1 MNFQSRFFYNPVVYC
16 LVIMALTKNLLS
28 NKNVHIIGIKG
39 TGCAALVGIL
49 LQQNCRITG
58 SDGPDF
64 YFTCTLLDSLNVTYH
79 QQFSADNIPADTD
92 LVIHSAA
99 YSEHNNIEMKE
110 AQRRNL
116 PIYSYPQAL
125 GQLSA
130 AYYSLAVAGVHGKTT
145 TSALCGVIAKTMNE
159 HYQLGAN
166 ILVGSAVPNFDDQ
179 AVLLSPEGDIFIAE
193 TCEYRRHFL
202 HFHPKVILLTS
213 IEWDH
218 QDYFITPDDVH
229 AAFME
234 LCEKLPQGG
243 TLICCV
249 DDKGVQTLLK
259 TLAPKRPD
267 VQIIPYGFSAHGSKY
282 QILSANVRRIQDSVM
297 QECRIAGW
305 NHPFH
310 LQIPGRHN
318 TLNAT
323 AALAVCEHLMQQ
335 KNPSISMQEWMPKAM
350 QALTEFRGTKR
361 RAEIIGH
368 ERDILIMDDYGH
380 HPTAMTTTLAG
391 IKDFFQPKRL
401 VVSFMSHTYSR
412 TAAQIDE
419 FAQSLNEADILILH
433 KIYASAREVFNG
445 NIDGRTL
452 FEKCQNLQP
461 NRPTYYVEEPLEAL
475 PLLENILQ
483 PGDLFL
489 TLGAGSNF
497 HLSHALFREWL
508 S

>member
-1 MNFQSRFFYNPVVYC
+1 
-16 LVIMALTKNLLS
+16 MALTENLFS

-58 SDGPDF
+58 SDGSDF
-64 YFTCTLLDSLNVTYH
+64 YFTSTLLDNLGITYH
-79 QQFSADNIPADTD
+79 QQFSADNIPPDTD
-92 LVIHSAA
+92 LIIHSAA
-99 YSEHNNIEMKE
+99 YGENNVEMKE

-116 PIYSYPQAL
+116 PIYSYPAAL
-125 GQLSA
+125 GHLSA
-130 AYYSLAVAGVHGKTT
+130 AYYSVAITGVHGKTT
-145 TSALCGVIAKTMNE
+145 TSALCGVIAKAMND

-179 AVLLSPEGDIFIAE
+179 AVLLYPSGGDIFIAE

-218 QDYFITPDDVH
+218 QDYFTTPQDVH

-234 LCEKLPQGG
+234 LCEKLPQAG
-243 TLICCV
+243 TLICCA
-249 DDKGVQTLLK
+249 DDKGVQALLK
-259 TLAPKRPD
+259 DLAPKRPD
-267 VQIIPYGFSAHGSKY
+267 LQIIQYGFSAHGSKY
-282 QILSANVRRIQDSVM
+282 QILSSNVRRIQDSVM
-297 QECRIAGW
+297 QECRIAAW
-305 NHPFH
+305 EQPFH

-318 TLNAT
+318 TQNAT
-323 AALAVCEHLMQQ
+323 GAIALCEHLMQR
-335 KNPSISMQEWMPKAM
+335 KNPSIAMKDWMPQAM
-350 QALTEFRGTKR
+350 HALTEFRGTKR

-380 HPTAMTTTLAG
+380 HPTAMASTLSG

-419 FAQSLNEADILILH
+419 FAQSLDEADVLILH
-433 KIYASAREVFNG
+433 KIYGSARENFHGSV
-445 NIDGRTL
+445 DGRTL

-461 NRPTYYVEEPLEAL
+461 QRQAYYVEEPMDAL

-497 HLSHALFREWL
+497 HLSHALFKEWT